1 MAEKWAVLRNL
12 RRVVTGALEIKR
24 ADKTIGSSLQ
34 ASVTIYAGE
43 EFQQSCAGLDMPE
56 LFITSEAEFA
66 AGDAPDGAF
75 TLEEVPGVAVMVA
88 LAGGEKCARC
98 WQVLAD
104 VGAQPAHADI
114 CSRCAEAVDAHP
126 ADPE

>member
-1 MAEKWAVLRNL
+1 A
-12 RRVVTGALEIKR
+12 RRPIFRPRHHPANYLGWLESR
-24 ADKTIGSSLQ
+24 AN
-34 ASVTIYAGE
+34 E
-43 EFQQSCAGLDMPE
+43 RCRPR
-56 LFITSEAEFA
+56 
-66 AGDAPDGAF
+66 PDGAF